1 MLLARVLA
9 LWAAFGS
16 HCHRKPS
23 LAGEPLWSENGGASA
38 CGCAPDGP
46 SLFRFSV
53 SLKGWTP
60 VTIQIQHPF

>member
-23 LAGEPLWSENGGASA
+23 LAGDRFGPKTGVQALVAVLLT
-38 CGCAPDGP
+38 APRCFGF
-46 SLFRFSV
+46 LFR
-53 SLKGWTP
+53 LRAGL
-60 VTIQIQHPF
+60 Q